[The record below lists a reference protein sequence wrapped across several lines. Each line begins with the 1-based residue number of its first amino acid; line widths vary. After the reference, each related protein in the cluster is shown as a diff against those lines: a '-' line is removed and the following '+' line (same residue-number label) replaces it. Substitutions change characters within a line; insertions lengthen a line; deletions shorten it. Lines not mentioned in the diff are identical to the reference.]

1 MSFDDFLKNFEK
13 MEICN
18 LGPDVMEE
26 IYEMT
31 GVKATPQNTWATNS
45 HDGSWREGRTAGG
58 CRNYLRE
65 YHLWN

>member
-1 MSFDDFLKNFEK
+1 MSYKDFLSNFEK

-31 GVKATPQNTWATNS
+31 GVKATPHNTWATNS
-45 HDGSWREGRTAGG
+45 HEGSWREGQTAGG
-58 CRNYLRE
+58 CRNFLRE
-65 YHLWN
+65 FIT